1 MTTNHVR
8 ADFDVIADLEASGDG
23 WNHNRHY
30 HAFILEQLPA
40 TIEHAMEIGCGSGEL
55 ARTIATRANRVLAVD
70 FSSRMIARARAY
82 VPESTNIQYLVHDV
96 SDWILPI
103 EQFNAIISVAT
114 FHHLPLPQILTNCAQ
129 ALLPGGRL
137 IVLDLFRPQTF
148 ADFAACAI
156 AFPINLI
163 MQRWSRPSRQLQKA
177 FASHSQNDRY
187 MSLSEVHDAAIEA
200 GLHHSR
206 IRRHLFFRYSLMWVK
221 PIRLPARNSEILN

>member
-1 MTTNHVR
+1 MNTNQIR

-96 SDWILPI
+96 SDWIWPI

-156 AFPINLI
+156 AFPINRI
-163 MQRWSRPSRQLQKA
+163 MQWWSPASRQLKEA
-177 FASHSQNDRY
+177 FASHGQTDQY
-187 MSLSEVHDAAIEA
+187 MSLSEVHDAAIKV
-200 GLHHSR
+200 GLRHCR
-206 IRRHLFFRYSLMWVK
+206 IRRHLFFRYSLTWVK
-221 PIRLPARNSEILN
+221 PIRLPARTI